1 MFSSKNLLTIFE
13 ISFLVQL
20 SFFFFAVTFKTDKVT
35 DLSYGLTFI
44 ILGWF
49 YFLMNNSPNVSQ
61 YLVISLVTIWGL
73 RLVIYLFI
81 RILKIKKDKRFDGVR
96 ENFWL
101 FARFWFFQGLAVA
114 IIMLPSIVVLSSTKT
129 LNSYRL
135 TIFGFLVW
143 LVGILIETIADQQ
156 KFIFKNNPNNREL
169 WINSGIWKYS
179 RHPNYFGEMLCWWG
193 IFIIAIPFFSG
204 LLWLSAIGPLFITFI
219 LLFVSGIP
227 PLEKKYNEKYKNN
240 KKYQE
245 YKKKTSLLIPW
256 FTKI

>member
-1 MFSSKNLLTIFE
+1 MFSYYNLLFVFG
-13 ISFLVQL
+13 ISFLIQII
-20 SFFFFAVTFKTDKVT
+20 FFLFAASFKTDKVT

-49 YFLMNNSPNVSQ
+49 FFLKNNTHLFPH
-61 YLVISLVTIWGL
+61 YLVLGMVTIWGL

-81 RILKIKKDKRFDGVR
+81 RILKIKKDRRFDGVR

-114 IIMLPSIVVLSSTKT
+114 LIMLPAIIV
-129 LNSYRL
+129 LNSSRIINFNW
-135 TIFGFLVW
+135 TIFLGSCIW
-143 LVGILIETIADQQ
+143 LSGLLIETIADQQ
-156 KFIFKNNPNNREL
+156 KFIFKSDPNNKDL

-193 IFIIAIPFFSG
+193 MFIISLPFLSG
-204 LLWLSAIGPLFITFI
+204 LLWLVIIGPLFITCI

-240 KKYQE
+240 KD
-245 YKKKTSLLIPW
+245 YKKYKRNTSLLVLW
-256 FTKI
+256 FPKK